1 MGLSWDD
8 KMDFTITG
16 YTLPRN
22 IIVCFWVNVVVIP
35 YIHVEYQKKSQLDFY
50 LVAVEDRVAAGRN

>member
-8 KMDFTITG
+8 KMDSTITG

-22 IIVCFWVNVVVIP
+22 IIVCFWVNFVVIP
-35 YIHVEYQKKSQLDFY
+35 YIHGEYQKNHNLIFLSWLLKI
-50 LVAVEDRVAAGRN
+50 G

>member
-8 KMDFTITG
+8 KMDFTIAG

-22 IIVCFWVNVVVIP
+22 IIMCFWVNVVVIP
-35 YIHVEYQKKSQLDFY
+35 YIHVEYQKKSQLDFS
-50 LVAVEDRVAAGRN
+50 LVAVEDR

>member
-8 KMDFTITG
+8 KMDFTIITG

-35 YIHVEYQKKSQLDFY
+35 YIHVEYQKKSQLDFS
-50 LVAVEDRVAAGRN
+50 LVTVEDR